1 LALFLVD
8 IRALSLYIIDM
19 SRDSP
24 GHGLGLLPRLE
35 PQYKE
40 KTMTNMSRNLGVN
53 VYAINPLTNEVID
66 FFTSYPAES
75 NVFKRKNYL
84 VDSISRGTWA
94 EWSGSARRQQIQ
106 TAIDNGWKVGV
117 RLVMLE
123 PGVLLDPV
131 IAQ

>member
-1 LALFLVD
+1 
-8 IRALSLYIIDM
+8 M
-19 SRDSP
+19 SGDGP
-24 GHGLGLLPRLE
+24 GHGLGLLPQLK

-40 KTMTNMSRNLGVN
+40 INMTNLSRNIGVN
-53 VYAINPLTNEVID
+53 VYAINPVNNEVVD

-75 NVFKRKNYL
+75 NVFKRKKYL
-84 VDSISRGTWA
+84 VDSIAKGTWP